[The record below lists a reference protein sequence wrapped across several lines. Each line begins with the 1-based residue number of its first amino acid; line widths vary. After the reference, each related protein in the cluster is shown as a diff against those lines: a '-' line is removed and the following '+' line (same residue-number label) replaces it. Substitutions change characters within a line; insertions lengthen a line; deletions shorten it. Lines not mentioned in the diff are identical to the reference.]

1 MGHLLMA
8 LERAV
13 IIEHLVNM
21 STENVPRWLTGLE
34 IHAAMYILICIYIR
48 EKPP

>member
-13 IIEHLVNM
+13 IIEHFMNM
-21 STENVPRWLTGLE
+21 STENIPRLLTG
-34 IHAAMYILICIYIR
+34 
-48 EKPP
+48 P